1 MKSQDNIFVEMQA
14 QQKDTECGSRSNFPV
29 EKVKIVLGDA
39 DENIRSAGCQL
50 SVWTVLGMRLE
61 FDLEYP

>member
-1 MKSQDNIFVEMQA
+1 MQL

-50 SVWTVLGMRLE
+50 SLGTVLWIRLE

>member
-1 MKSQDNIFVEMQA
+1 MQA